1 MGAGGCVEVV
11 EVDVELAG
19 GSDVVVPDALCEEPA
34 FPLIRTAVAIPAP
47 ARTRTVAATTSRRS
61 GVSVTVQRRGES
73 AKSLSG
79 LRRAIGR

>member
-47 ARTRTVAATTSRRS
+47 ARTRH
-61 GVSVTVQRRGES
+61 RRGNNQQAE
-73 AKSLSG
+73 
-79 LRRAIGR
+79 RRERHVPASR